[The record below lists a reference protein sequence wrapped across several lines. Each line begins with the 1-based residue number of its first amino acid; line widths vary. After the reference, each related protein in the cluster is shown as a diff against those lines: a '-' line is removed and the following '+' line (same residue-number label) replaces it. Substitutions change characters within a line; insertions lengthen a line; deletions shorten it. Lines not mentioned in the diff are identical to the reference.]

1 LDSLK
6 NDSFNKIKQI
16 QDQSERRL
24 RDLEATLSKAYTNL
38 RNLDKQNEELS
49 QMKLDLEEEVR
60 QRERQQREVEQDIK
74 ELLRYQE
81 ESQVVIKEL
90 KDRADKKA
98 GKAKYYKETL
108 IYRE

>member
-1 LDSLK
+1 M
-6 NDSFNKIKQI
+6 N
-16 QDQSERRL
+16 
-24 RDLEATLSKAYTNL
+24 KAYTNL

-81 ESQVVIKEL
+81 ESQVVIKGL
-90 KDRADKKA
+90 KERADKKA

-108 IYRE
+108 MYRE

>member
-1 LDSLK
+1 
-6 NDSFNKIKQI
+6 
-16 QDQSERRL
+16 L